1 MTRLKSLLPYLIIL
15 TIDFYLLPLFIKDT
29 GSAMLMLL
37 VVIPLVCFS
46 CSVLFGIKNPF
57 SLLYP
62 LIVAVLFAPTIFIYY
77 NYTAWVYIV
86 GYGLVA
92 LAGSAIG
99 KLFYNSK
106 E

>member
-37 VVIPLVCFS
+37 VVIPLVCFF

-62 LIVAVLFAPTIFIYY
+62 LFVAVLFAPTIFIYY

-106 E
+106 K